1 MIKILKI
8 NELGSSKMLVFEITF
23 FEVVE
28 LTSSVY
34 FFLHFSKIS
43 TITMVLDDYEEN

>member
-34 FFLHFSKIS
+34 FLHFSKIS